1 MTVTYAD
8 SFSKRVIDILVG
20 GVFFCVLIP
29 FFLII
34 SLAIL
39 LVDGSPIFFFQK
51 RMGRNKKP
59 FTMIKFRTMRHDAEK
74 LKKGLLNK
82 NEAPSPMF
90 KMKNDPRFTKIGKI
104 LSTTGLDELPQLLHI
119 IKGTM
124 SLVGPRPLPV
134 SEAKKLPSSWDFR
147 YEVKPGLISE
157 WALSGKRYA
166 SLNDWKMLEK
176 ETLKKD
182 SLGYE
187 VSLIY
192 KTSKMIFSIIKNYFS
207 I

>member
-1 MTVTYAD
+1 
-8 SFSKRVIDILVG
+8 
-20 GVFFCVLIP
+20 
-29 FFLII
+29 
-34 SLAIL
+34 
-39 LVDGSPIFFFQK
+39 
-51 RMGRNKKP
+51 
-59 FTMIKFRTMRHDAEK
+59 MIKFRTMRHDAEK